1 MNIPVSEPKPF
12 LVFGLV
18 GPIGTNL
25 EMVGAHVK
33 KALELTGYQV
43 SSIRLSKEVIPP
55 IATKLK
61 IKATEYSTESPEA
74 KRYEDLM
81 KQGTG
86 IRTKLD
92 SGEALAV
99 ACIDIIHKDSQEHNS
114 KSPRAVILHSLK
126 HPKEVTFLRRI
137 YGLRFSVIACSLPRE
152 SRLKDLCNRIAQAS
166 SSLHKDAYRPDAERL
181 MLLDEDESGNKHGQ
195 NVRKS
200 FPLADCLIDMSAPDD
215 GTGSLTRYIEL
226 LFGQPF
232 HTPTPDE
239 HGMMTAYVS
248 SLRSASMGRQ
258 VGAAITTATVE
269 IIATGC
275 NEVPK
280 FGGGLYW
287 HGDQNDHR
295 DHILGHDPSDVL
307 RYRLIGDVIEAF
319 KKQNWLSDAITAREI
334 KDLLQE
340 AISGSDGKTA
350 ILQDSEIMNI
360 IEYGRSVHAEMTAIT
375 DCARRGVRVQDS
387 AMYTTTFPCHL
398 CARHIVSSGIR
409 RVVYLEPYP
418 KSLVA

>member
-43 SSIRLSKEVIPP
+43 SGIRLSKEVIPP

-126 HPKEVTFLRRI
+126 
-137 YGLRFSVIACSLPRE
+137 GVI
-152 SRLKDLCNRIAQAS
+152 
-166 SSLHKDAYRPDAERL
+166 
-181 MLLDEDESGNKHGQ
+181 
-195 NVRKS
+195 
-200 FPLADCLIDMSAPDD
+200 
-215 GTGSLTRYIEL
+215 
-226 LFGQPF
+226 
-232 HTPTPDE
+232 
-239 HGMMTAYVS
+239 
-248 SLRSASMGRQ
+248 
-258 VGAAITTATVE
+258 
-269 IIATGC
+269 
-275 NEVPK
+275 
-280 FGGGLYW
+280 
-287 HGDQNDHR
+287 
-295 DHILGHDPSDVL
+295 
-307 RYRLIGDVIEAF
+307 
-319 KKQNWLSDAITAREI
+319 
-334 KDLLQE
+334 
-340 AISGSDGKTA
+340 
-350 ILQDSEIMNI
+350 
-360 IEYGRSVHAEMTAIT
+360 
-375 DCARRGVRVQDS
+375 
-387 AMYTTTFPCHL
+387 
-398 CARHIVSSGIR
+398 
-409 RVVYLEPYP
+409 
-418 KSLVA
+418 SLVRRFC

>member
-1 MNIPVSEPKPF
+1 
-12 LVFGLV
+12 
-18 GPIGTNL
+18 
-25 EMVGAHVK
+25 
-33 KALELTGYQV
+33 
-43 SSIRLSKEVIPP
+43 
-55 IATKLK
+55 
-61 IKATEYSTESPEA
+61 
-74 KRYEDLM
+74 
-81 KQGTG
+81 
-86 IRTKLD
+86 
-92 SGEALAV
+92 
-99 ACIDIIHKDSQEHNS
+99 
-114 KSPRAVILHSLK
+114 
-126 HPKEVTFLRRI
+126 
-137 YGLRFSVIACSLPRE
+137 
-152 SRLKDLCNRIAQAS
+152 
-166 SSLHKDAYRPDAERL
+166 

-295 DHILGHDPSDVL
+295 DHILGHDPNDVL
-307 RYRLIGDVIEAF
+307 RYRLIGDVIKAF

-418 KSLVA
+418 KSLVAELYEDSISFNPVVPGKVVFEQFFGIAPRLYAPFFRMKSDARKTTTGQIKPFDLSKGTFCFVEEARQNEAIVAAEKECIKQFNEKMGQL